1 MLKSNFLSMNLR
13 IMSHLGKRDLDCR
26 TQSNTIVSA
35 MVGTPSKIRF
45 KVDPKD
51 EKKMVKWRGFE
62 EDAEWGCKK

>member
-51 EKKMVKWRGFE
+51 EKKMVK
-62 EDAEWGCKK
+62 